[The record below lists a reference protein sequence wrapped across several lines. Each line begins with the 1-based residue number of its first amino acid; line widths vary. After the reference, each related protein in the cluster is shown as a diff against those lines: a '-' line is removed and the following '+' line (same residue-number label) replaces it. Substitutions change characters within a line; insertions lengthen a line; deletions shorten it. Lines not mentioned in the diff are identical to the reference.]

1 MTRPPAVA
9 AAFAALAAVAA
20 AAPAAAAPPA
30 DAPPAPTPTPAAA
43 TSPAAA
49 PGAPRTAAA
58 TPAAAGAGAADADA
72 DDADRPIRPDP
83 RAVAEAQE
91 ANLEPESR
99 RSGLAL
105 GVAVG
110 PNMQVGFGIRESS
123 GTGAGFALRF
133 GTVASPRWVWLVELA
148 STGYQ
153 QIDEDGKTRINS
165 STLLTLGGQLYL
177 KDAFWLRGGGGLAS
191 FARRTRTDPGDR
203 GTSFWGAGVIGAGG
217 LDVLRRNSF
226 ALSLEVLATAARYR
240 DGTVVAGSMQLG
252 FSWY

>member
-1 MTRPPAVA
+1 MTRPPALIV
-9 AAFAALAAVAA
+9 ALAALAA
-20 AAPAAAAPPA
+20 AAPAAADPPA
-30 DAPPAPTPTPAAA
+30 DAPPAPPPPPAAA

-58 TPAAAGAGAADADA
+58 APAAAGTDDA
-72 DDADRPIRPDP
+72 DDDRPIRPDP

-217 LDVLRRNSF
+217 LDLLRRNSF

>member
-1 MTRPPAVA
+1 MTRPPALIV
-9 AAFAALAAVAA
+9 ALAAWPRPRRRRRPTRGRPARAA
-20 AAPAAAAPPA
+20 AA
-30 DAPPAPTPTPAAA
+30 PAAA

-58 TPAAAGAGAADADA
+58 APAAAGTDDA
-72 DDADRPIRPDP
+72 DDDRPIRPDP

-217 LDVLRRNSF
+217 LDLLRRNSF